1 MKLANGDQR
10 QSFMQTK
17 RCTNDY
23 LLDLNYLLSYT
34 IISMFK

>member
-1 MKLANGDQR
+1 MKIANGDQR
-10 QSFMQTK
+10 QSFMQMK
-17 RCTNDY
+17 RRANDY